1 MAAWGS
7 SEPKCSTLE
16 PDWAAWSAVVE
27 RLGDSS
33 LPEAVIIM
41 ISSKRVA
48 GSVTLEAS
56 MALSSMGEA
65 AKVSS

>member
-7 SEPKCSTLE
+7 PEPRCSTLE
-16 PDWAAWSAVVE
+16 PEGPAWSAMVE

-33 LPEAVIIM
+33 LPEAVIMM
-41 ISSKRVA
+41 ISSKRVE
-48 GSVTLEAS
+48 GSVALEAS